1 MTLLLDLDGTV
12 IDSTEA
18 IVESFYVAL
27 KHFGFSGVTQEQIV
41 KQIGYPLDVMFAN
54 VGVEKEKVWDYV
66 AAYKQHYREISKAK
80 TFMLPNATE
89 AIKEASKFARLG
101 VVTTKTARYSKELL
115 EHFGVMEYFEVL
127 IGREDVNEPKPS
139 SEPILKALQAMQI
152 APSKSVYM
160 IGDTKMDLLA
170 AQNAGVQGIGVLSGY
185 GSKEELQNY
194 TDLLFDELFDAV
206 MWLKK
211 EKNSHNLADL

>member
-18 IVESFYVAL
+18 ILESFYTAL
-27 KHFGFSGVTQEQIV
+27 NKFGFDGVEKEQIV
-41 KQIGYPLDVMFAN
+41 KQIGYPLDVMFEN

-66 AAYKQHYREISKAK
+66 SAYKEHYRKISKEK

-127 IGREDVNEPKPS
+127 VGREDVTNPKPS
-139 SEPILKALQAMQI
+139 SEPIDKALLAM
-152 APSKSVYM
+152 KVTDRNSVFM
-160 IGDTKMDLLA
+160 IGDTKLDLLA
-170 AQNAGVQGIGVLSGY
+170 AQNAVVKGIGVLSGY
-185 GSKEELQNY
+185 GSKEELQKY
-194 TDLLFDELFDAV
+194 TDLVFLDLFEAIS
-206 MWLKK
+206 WLKK
-211 EKNSHNLADL
+211 EKNLYISV